1 MRTVALL
8 RRASDLAAARL
19 AVRLGD
25 AVALAVA
32 PEGDEVQ
39 KLLAGSGARR
49 ALRLWDEALEG
60 VDYLGVALALAGAVR
75 ALGDVNVVVCGDAG
89 TGAVGPALAERLGW
103 PHLGRVLDA
112 WVETDKLFARR
123 RATTGLRK
131 LAAAPPAV
139 LCVADDGPAEPSGEI
154 APSTTIENWT
164 LADAKL
170 TAAELSYRRSFRP
183 QPGEGPKR
191 APLRFADVASLY
203 QRLRDDGLVK

>member
-60 VDYLGVALALAGAVR
+60 ADYLGVALALAGAVR
-75 ALGDVNVVVCGDAG
+75 ALGDVSVVVCGDAG

-103 PHLGRVLDA
+103 PHLGRVLDS
-112 WVETDKLFARR
+112 WVEDDKLFARR

-131 LAAAPPAV
+131 LAAVPPAV
-139 LCVADDGPAEPSGEI
+139 LCIADEAPVEPSGEV
-154 APSTTIENWT
+154 AVEPWT

-183 QPGEGPKR
+183 QPAEGPKR
-191 APLRFADVASLY
+191 APLRFGDAVSLY